1 MIKPNIVLEGEFL
14 AYEDLLSERF
24 PIRRVFDRGE
34 TIYGFTDDRSKYCF
48 YVVRGLVQCSYLS
61 ESGIEMTSTMRGEG
75 TIFPLYYTHKST
87 TIERTLEFSAARKT
101 ELIVIPK
108 AKLAQLM
115 QEEYGLALA
124 MMDAWGEYATYIL
137 YTAETRFESVRHR
150 VCGFLAL
157 HRAGDGTIRMTHDAI
172 ARATGTTRENVT
184 RVLSDLQRAGIV
196 QLSRGKVVILD
207 GDRLAAESSYV
218 STIEE

>member
-14 AYEDLLSERF
+14 AFEELLSKHF
-24 PIRRVFDRGE
+24 PIRRTFDRGE
-34 TIYGFTDDRSKYCF
+34 TIYGFSDDRSKYCF
-48 YVVRGLVQCSYLS
+48 YVVNGLVSCSYLS
-61 ESGIEMTSTMRGEG
+61 ESGIEMTSTMRGRG
-75 TIFPLYYTHKST
+75 TIFPLYYTYKST
-87 TIERTLEFSAARKT
+87 TIERTLEFAAARKT

-108 AKLAQLM
+108 PELSRLM
-115 QEEYGLALA
+115 REEFDLALA

-137 YTAETRFESVRHR
+137 YTAETRFDSVRHR

-157 HRAGDGTIRMTHDAI
+157 HRPGDGNIRMTHEAI

-184 RVLSDLQRAGIV
+184 RVLSDLQKAGIV
-196 QLSRGKVVILD
+196 QLSRGRIVILD
-207 GDRLAAESSYV
+207 GERLEAESSYV